1 MIPLLPEEYFEHELC
16 VQCGS
21 IVYEP
26 YYIHVAPNKTI
37 TMCRSCF
44 CQHCSWEGY
53 ETKPEEDWT
62 GYCDVKSKTRVC
74 Y

>member
-26 YYIHVAPNKTI
+26 YYIHVAHNKTI
-37 TMCRSCF
+37 TMGVVHVF
-44 CQHCSWEGY
+44 VNIVHGKVMKQNP
-53 ETKPEEDWT
+53 KKT
-62 GYCDVKSKTRVC
+62 GQVIVM
-74 Y
+74 

>member
-16 VQCGS
+16 VPCGS

-26 YYIHVAPNKTI
+26 YYVHVAGNKTI
-37 TMCRSCF
+37 AMCRCCHEDHVQS
-44 CQHCSWEGY
+44 EGY
-53 ETKPEEDWT
+53 ETESEEEWT
-62 GYCDVKSKTRVC
+62 GYCVVESKTRLC